1 MRESRREKR
10 QKTKRVIDETRQDEM
25 KRQETTLPAHKHT
38 HTHTHTHTFS
48 QSRHRSGSG
57 RGEGKKREEEVG
69 REQD

>member
-38 HTHTHTHTFS
+38 HTHTHTFS

-57 RGEGKKREEEVG
+57 RGKGKKREEEVG